1 MASGQWGPR
10 AWLAV
15 MAIIGAVQLVRQQ
28 WFAAGLFL
36 LAAIVLAV
44 DLIGPRHPTA
54 SRWRPARRQG
64 HDRAPRGTPSR
75 RPAALRLTVLV
86 PVAAVVTVVLTILTR
101 HSGAMVAALAPVG
114 MAVFALG
121 WPGDRTGADPS
132 PASPTKARTTSTGHG
147 ARPRA
152 ATDAGAVTA
161 APADRWP
168 VALRHLAWAW
178 AAIWIAGGLWEL
190 AQVLLVDLGLDP
202 AAIPLSDLLEPALE
216 TRVGQ
221 GVFVLLWVL
230 GGVYLLR
237 RGRQSC

>member
-1 MASGQWGPR
+1 MASGPWGPR

-44 DLIGPRHPTA
+44 DLIGPRRTT
-54 SRWRPARRQG
+54 ARRG
-64 HDRAPRGTPSR
+64 S
-75 RPAALRLTVLV
+75 ALQLTVLV

-101 HSGAMVAALAPVG
+101 HSGAMVAALTPVG

-132 PASPTKARTTSTGHG
+132 PASPSYARTTSTGQG
-147 ARPRA
+147 ARPRSA
-152 ATDAGAVTA
+152 PDASATTA
-161 APADRWP
+161 ASADRWP

-190 AQVLLVDLGLDP
+190 AQVLLVNLGLDP
-202 AAIPLSDLLEPALE
+202 AIPLSDLLEPALE
-216 TRVGQ
+216 NRVGQ